1 MSTEVGNFRKVF
13 TKKKRFVHSLHRLC
27 ILLFT
32 ISAVHFACSSGQQS
46 CEFGRWGKQYELRV
60 SRDAEDRYDTNLPFD
75 LWSFLTLR
83 TVKSVAPRSRSV
95 EVDGRAF
102 FVSQVTKTY
111 YIVINPATDAEYFM
125 NARQERKQQLSA
137 ADSFCRLLF
146 LILSDM
152 SSYLSNCERSL
163 SAFKKRSIEKEP
175 AGFWCIIRWAK
186 ASKRL

>member
-1 MSTEVGNFRKVF
+1 M
-13 TKKKRFVHSLHRLC
+13 
-27 ILLFT
+27 
-32 ISAVHFACSSGQQS
+32 
-46 CEFGRWGKQYELRV
+46 
-60 SRDAEDRYDTNLPFD
+60 
-75 LWSFLTLR
+75 
-83 TVKSVAPRSRSV
+83 

-175 AGFWCIIRWAK
+175 AGF
-186 ASKRL
+186 